1 VVGLAH
7 HIRRAVFGA
16 FTVTAVLMGGEAVAQ
31 SPGAPEEI
39 PTEQVR
45 SDISTREIAIQSNFT
60 GIEIVIFGAIDYAPI
75 AEPTDAPYD
84 VIVVIRGPT
93 QDIVARRKER
103 IAGIWLNGASKVFHD
118 IPGFYAV
125 LSTRPLR
132 AIAPEETLEE
142 LKIGF
147 AALDLG
153 VNDKTLPADELFR
166 QAVIR
171 NKEEHLLFQYLD
183 NAVTFIGRSLFRGEV
198 DMPVNVPIGLY
209 TAEVLL
215 FQDGKLLSR
224 DESTLNVQKVG
235 FERGVYTL
243 AFQHPVVYGLL
254 AVAIALLMG
263 LGAWALFRK
272 D

>member
-1 VVGLAH
+1 MVRLGYPLRQSILGMLFAL
-7 HIRRAVFGA
+7 GCA
-16 FTVTAVLMGGEAVAQ
+16 FLPQDASGQTPKGPQ
-31 SPGAPEEI
+31 EI
-39 PTEQVR
+39 PSERVR

-60 GIEIVIFGAIDYAPI
+60 GIEIVIFGAVDYAPPDPD
-75 AEPTDAPYD
+75 AAPYD

-103 IAGIWLNGASKVFHD
+103 MAGIWLNGASKVFHD

-132 AIAPEETLEE
+132 AITSEETLEE
-142 LKIGF
+142 LKVGF
-147 AALDLG
+147 SALDLG
-153 VNDKTLPADELFR
+153 PDDNSSVSDDLFR

-183 NAVTFIGRSLFRGEV
+183 NAVSFIGRSLFRGSV

-215 FQDGKLLSR
+215 FQDGKLLSE

-235 FERGVYTL
+235 FERSVYTL
-243 AFQHPVVYGLL
+243 AFQHPILYGFL

-263 LGAWALFRK
+263 LGAWALFRR